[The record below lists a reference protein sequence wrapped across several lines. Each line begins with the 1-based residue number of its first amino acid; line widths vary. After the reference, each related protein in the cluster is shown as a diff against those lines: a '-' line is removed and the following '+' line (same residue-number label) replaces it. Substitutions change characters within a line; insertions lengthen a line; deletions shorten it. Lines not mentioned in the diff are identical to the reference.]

1 MPSLSAIGPM
11 LSSTLPSATGP
22 AAVTAPS
29 GAEFGR
35 ELQRARETQ
44 AESAPPPSREPAPT
58 PTRPDAPRPAEA
70 PRAGTGASTTAAA
83 DERPSAEETPAQ
95 PGETPARKPTTPVR
109 KDARHPRGESRDART
124 DRAADGRA
132 HAEPLTALR
141 DAAPAA
147 EKPDQT
153 AEAATIA
160 GSEAAV
166 PPTPAAEP
174 LSRAI
179 AAEAGIPLD
188 GPSGDRR
195 TNTET
200 TETTVAEPV
209 QGAGGRW
216 RATASRG
223 GAADSEA
230 VRAPTEDLATR
241 IGEEAGEVAVAA
253 GTFDR
258 VLGATLAAAGN
269 GQWPGTE
276 GVAPGSTPGLGSP
289 TIEHTA
295 TPIDSSAPS
304 PGPTATVDEPV
315 GSEGFAGALGARV
328 AILAREGLEQAR
340 LNVHPAELGPI
351 ALRLAL
357 DGTQVRVDM
366 SADVASTR
374 QALEQALPE
383 LASALRD
390 AGFTLAGGGVFHQAP
405 GDHRDPPAFARVP
418 DTDARGDGP
427 AERSAPTPTRTV
439 ERRGLVD
446 LYA

>member
-11 LSSTLPSATGP
+11 LSSTLLSANSP
-22 AAVTAPS
+22 AAVNAPS

-58 PTRPDAPRPAEA
+58 PTRPDAPRPPEA
-70 PRAGTGASTTAAA
+70 PRAGTGASSTAAA
-83 DERPSAEETPAQ
+83 DERPSAEEAPAQ
-95 PGETPARKPTTPVR
+95 AGEAPSRKPATPARKDVR
-109 KDARHPRGESRDART
+109 HARGESRDART
-124 DRAADGRA
+124 DRAGDGRQD
-132 HAEPLTALR
+132 AEALTALR

-147 EKPDQT
+147 ELPDPP
-153 AEAATIA
+153 AEGAAT
-160 GSEAAV
+160 AAAEGTV
-166 PPTPAAEP
+166 PPAATPELMP
-174 LSRAI
+174 PAI
-179 AAEAGIPLD
+179 AAEGGSPLD
-188 GPSGDRR
+188 GLSGDRQ
-195 TNTET
+195 TNTGT
-200 TETTVAEPV
+200 GIGDAV
-209 QGAGGRW
+209 QAAGGRW

-223 GAADSEA
+223 GAADSDA
-230 VRAPTEDLATR
+230 VRAPTAELAADAAPDAGGRT
-241 IGEEAGEVAVAA
+241 IGSGA
-253 GTFDR
+253 FDSL
-258 VLGATLAAAGN
+258 LGATLAAAGN
-269 GQWPGTE
+269 AQRPGTE
-276 GVAPGSTPGLGSP
+276 GLPAGSAPALASP
-289 TIEHTA
+289 TLERTA
-295 TPIDSSAPS
+295 AAIDSSAPAQAT
-304 PGPTATVDEPV
+304 TATLDEPV

-366 SADVASTR
+366 SAEVASTR

-390 AGFTLAGGGVFHQAP
+390 AGFTLTGGGVFHQAP
-405 GDHRDPPAFARVP
+405 GEHREPPAFARVP
-418 DTDARGDGP
+418 ETGARADGP
-427 AERSAPTPTRTV
+427 AERSAPAPARTV